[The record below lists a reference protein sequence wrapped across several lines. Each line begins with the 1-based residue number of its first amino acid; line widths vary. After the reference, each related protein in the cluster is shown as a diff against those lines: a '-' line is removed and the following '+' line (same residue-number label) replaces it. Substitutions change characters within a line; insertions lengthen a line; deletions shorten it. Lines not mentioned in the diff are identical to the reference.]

1 MTAAD
6 PPKSPSR
13 DLTPYTGEA
22 ASRPQGA
29 KSKRAKAE
37 ARSPQDEA
45 TFTAQMIGQTGV
57 RRGLKGGPPVL
68 KQAQPCASPSLA
80 GIDPAHGRHGCCAD
94 LQRIGLAAQFAAQ
107 RRDKTGRDV
116 QQHHGA
122 EQEKGGIGEGGEEQ
136 KLDQAADEQHHG
148 H

>member
-68 KQAQPCASPSLA
+68 KQARSAYLETEYSGPNDRRP
-80 GIDPAHGRHGCCAD
+80 PR
-94 LQRIGLAAQFAAQ
+94 GLL
-107 RRDKTGRDV
+107 RKT
-116 QQHHGA
+116 
-122 EQEKGGIGEGGEEQ
+122 EI
-136 KLDQAADEQHHG
+136 
-148 H
+148 

>member
-22 ASRPQGA
+22 TSRPQES
-29 KSKRAKAE
+29 KPKRAKAE
-37 ARSPQDEA
+37 VRSPQDEA

-68 KQAQPCASPSLA
+68 KQARSAYLETEFSGPNDRRPPA
-80 GIDPAHGRHGCCAD
+80 GLLR
-94 LQRIGLAAQFAAQ
+94 
-107 RRDKTGRDV
+107 KT
-116 QQHHGA
+116 
-122 EQEKGGIGEGGEEQ
+122 EI
-136 KLDQAADEQHHG
+136 
-148 H
+148 